1 MMTLDTIMEN
11 MPLAEREI
19 IMDKMVKASR
29 DIFETI
35 ADMGYID
42 QYETSLTAMEKRG
55 YQDELGR
62 WILIKLRLMDMSLVW
77 ILHLEFWRKM
87 KIILLVC

>member
-1 MMTLDTIMEN
+1 

-55 YQDELGR
+55 YQDELGE
-62 WILIKLRLMDMSLVW
+62 MDICLLYTSTYKTLN
-77 ILHLEFWRKM
+77 K
-87 KIILLVC
+87 KPQLLVGRLPGLWLYPFIKIFLFQN